1 MLFELLMLGVYVWQG
16 VALGEWDNELV
27 WFGHAMALAGA
38 GVWALVSLPRLDV
51 DGERILVRTA
61 LGFSF
66 ADEMAERG
74 ATGTSLVVD
83 DWFIEISNTRV
94 VAFRRDYLKRVGP
107 HEGSESGDR
116 CAVTAADG
124 RKFRV
129 YAAGSTLEDLRDWF
143 ERGAGKRGAAARA
156 TDALE
161 TIC

>member
-107 HEGSESGDR
+107 HEGSESVRR
-116 CAVTAADG
+116 CPPAS
-124 RKFRV
+124 RV
-129 YAAGSTLEDLRDWF
+129 R
-143 ERGAGKRGAAARA
+143 
-156 TDALE
+156 
-161 TIC
+161 